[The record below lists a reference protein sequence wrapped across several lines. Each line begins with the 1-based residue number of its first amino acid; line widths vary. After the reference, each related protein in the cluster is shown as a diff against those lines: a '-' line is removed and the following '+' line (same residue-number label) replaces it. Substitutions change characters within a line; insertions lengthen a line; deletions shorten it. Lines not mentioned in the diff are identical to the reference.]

1 MREKLTDR
9 FAGTA
14 APGLYWDIDPR
25 SPKGLLLRVTAAG
38 ARAWCLN
45 YRRKSDDRE
54 KRLTLGDVASWPVAE
69 IRRRAA
75 ELRREIDSGG
85 DPLGDVDERRAAP
98 TVADL
103 FGRFETEALSD
114 RAPSTQAE
122 YRALARDWI
131 LPALGKLK
139 VASVERDD
147 IEKLHRKITA
157 EGKPRRANAVKSL
170 CSTLFNQ
177 AIIWKMRDDN
187 PVRLV
192 KGNPEH
198 GRERFLSGEE
208 LDRLMAVLEQYRER
222 RPDSVDAITLAAL
235 TGSRRGEI
243 LGMRWLDLDL
253 PNAVWTKPPELT
265 KQRKPHRLTL
275 SPEAVEVLKRRQA
288 ERDGQAERVVRLR
301 RDDQVFHGGGA
312 KTHCNRFERDWRE
325 IRAAAGLQDCRF
337 HDLRHSVASFLI
349 AAGMSLPV
357 VGSVLGHSK
366 PQTTAR
372 YAHLS
377 DAAQRQAVDVVG
389 KLVGRRGEVVISS

>member
-9 FAGTA
+9 FAATA
-14 APGLYWDIDPR
+14 PAGLYWDTDPR

-75 ELRREIDSGG
+75 QLRREIDAGG
-85 DPLGDVDERRAAP
+85 DPLGVLDERRAAP

-103 FGRFETEALSD
+103 VCRFEAEALSS
-114 RAPSTQAE
+114 RALSTRAE
-122 YRALARDWI
+122 YKALARDWI

-139 VASVERDD
+139 VAAVERDD

-187 PVRLV
+187 PCHLVR
-192 KGNPEH
+192 GNPEH
-198 GRERFLSGEE
+198 GRQRFLKGDE
-208 LDRLMAVLEQYRER
+208 LDRLIGVLERHRTHY
-222 RPDSVDAITLAAL
+222 PDDVDATMLAAL

-243 LGMRWLDLDL
+243 LSMRWRDLDL
-253 PNAVWTKPPELT
+253 PGAIWLKPPETT
-265 KQRKPHRLTL
+265 KQRREHRLTL
-275 SPEAVEVLKRRQA
+275 SPEAIEVLQRRLA
-288 ERDGQAERVVRLR
+288 EREAPGKVVRLR
-301 RDDQVFHGGGA
+301 PDDFVFAGGGA
-312 KTHCNRFERDWRE
+312 KTHTNRLERHWRE
-325 IRAAAGLQDCRF
+325 FRAEAGLTDVRF

-349 AAGMSLPV
+349 EAGMSLPV
-357 VGSVLGHSK
+357 IGSVLGHSK

-372 YAHLS
+372 YAHVADS
-377 DAAQRQAVDVVG
+377 AQQKAVDVVG
-389 KLVGRRGEVVISS
+389 KLVGRGVKR

>member
-9 FAGTA
+9 FAATA
-14 APGLYWDIDPR
+14 APGLYWDTDPR
-25 SPKGLLLRVTAAG
+25 SPKGLLLRVTPAG
-38 ARAWCLN
+38 ARSWCLN

-69 IRRRAA
+69 IRKRAA
-75 ELRREIDSGG
+75 ELRREVDAGE
-85 DPLGDVDERRAAP
+85 DPLGKLDERRAAP

-103 FGRFETEALSD
+103 FGRFEAEALSS

-122 YRALARDWI
+122 YKALARDWI
-131 LPALGKLK
+131 LPALGKVK
-139 VASVERDD
+139 VAAVERED
-147 IEKLHRKITA
+147 IEKLHRRITT

-170 CSTLFNQ
+170 CSTMFNQ
-177 AIIWKMRDDN
+177 SCVWKMRNDN
-187 PVRLV
+187 PCRLV
-192 KGNPEH
+192 KGNPER
-198 GRERFLSGEE
+198 GRQRYLKGEE
-208 LDRLMAVLEQYRER
+208 LDKLMGVLEGYRER

-243 LGMRWLDLDL
+243 LAMTWSQLDLS
-253 PNAVWTKPPELT
+253 NGVWTKPPELT
-265 KQRKPHRLTL
+265 KQRKEHRLTL

-288 ERDGQAERVVRLR
+288 ECDGQAERVVPLR
-301 RDDQVFHGGGA
+301 HDDHVFHGGGD

-366 PQTTAR
+366 PQTTQR

-377 DAAQRQAVDVVG
+377 DAAQRKATDIVG
-389 KLVGRRGEVVISS
+389 KIVGGSGRK